1 MSEQPDKSA
10 DETIQDEGTNQV
22 AWFLTGA
29 VIGLTAALLY
39 APKSGKQTRE
49 FLSGKTQQGKDAV
62 AHTSTDLLEAG
73 RDMFER
79 GRKLVEDAAELFD
92 RGRKMVRG

>member
-1 MSEQPDKSA
+1 MSEAQREEMD
-10 DETIQDEGTNQV
+10 DTQDEGTSRL

-29 VIGLTAALLY
+29 AIGVTVALLY
-39 APKSGKQTRE
+39 APKTGKETRQY
-49 FLSGKTQQGKDAV
+49 LSEKSKD
-62 AHTSTDLLEAG
+62 TFGEGPQNLIEAG

-79 GRKLVEDAAELFD
+79 GRQLVEDAADLFE